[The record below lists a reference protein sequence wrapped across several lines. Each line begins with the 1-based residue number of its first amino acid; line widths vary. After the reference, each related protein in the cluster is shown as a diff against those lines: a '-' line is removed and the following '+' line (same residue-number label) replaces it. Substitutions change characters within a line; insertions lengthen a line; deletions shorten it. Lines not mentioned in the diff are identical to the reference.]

1 MSARWIAVGLLLLL
15 PWQVGAE
22 TFSRVPILV
31 YHRFAATATDS
42 MTVSIPVL
50 ENHLQ
55 ILQQEGFQAIP
66 LAQLVAY
73 LQGAG
78 PAPPPKAVVL
88 TVDDGHRSVFTELYP
103 RLLRHRLPVT
113 LFIYPSAI
121 SNADYALTWEQLR
134 QMQAS
139 GLVDIQSHTFWHP
152 NFRNDRKRMPPG
164 EYAAAVAMQLGR
176 SKAVLEQRLGGTVT
190 LLAWPFGIVDAELKS
205 QAAASGYRAAFTIE
219 PKAAQPGDDLLALPR
234 FLLQD
239 HHRAAAL
246 RVILANAA
254 DHRVP

>member
-1 MSARWIAVGLLLLL
+1 MNARWIIAWSLLL
-15 PWQVGAE
+15 PWLLGAGA
-22 TFSRVPILV
+22 SPKVPILV
-31 YHRFAATATDS
+31 YHRFAAVAADS
-42 MTVSIPVL
+42 MTMRTLVL
-50 ENHLQ
+50 EAQLQ
-55 ILQQEGFQAIP
+55 TLRAEGAQVIP

-78 PAPPPKAVVL
+78 PPPPPRAVVL
-88 TVDDGHRSVFTELYP
+88 TADDGHRSVFTELYP
-103 RLLRHRLPVT
+103 RLLRHQLPIT

-152 NFRNDRKRMPPG
+152 NFREDRRRLNADA
-164 EYAAAVAMQLGR
+164 YAAAVTMQLGR
-176 SKAVLEQRLGGTVT
+176 SKAVLEQRLGGTVS

-205 QAAASGYRAAFTIE
+205 QAAAAGYLAAFSIE
-219 PKAAQPGDDLLALPR
+219 PRPAARGDDLLALPR

-239 HHRAAAL
+239 RHGAAAL
-246 RVILANAA
+246 RAILATAA
-254 DHRVP
+254 DRGGP